1 MEGYECKVDGG
12 LIMQQWASSRKW
24 GPSPDLE
31 DLPNLTDPLI
41 VHHRIS
47 HFHSNSRKRPPSL
60 IWFISWHFVS
70 SDPICCCAR
79 SRRSKSLVKIS
90 GDFIESGK
98 LGWRKNWLEW
108 RPSASA
114 RPNKN
119 YSMIWLF
126 TQMKLDGFCGQ
137 IIAAITVGE
146 WSMAAEQKE
155 NDTARGQIS
164 FIRLMAMSE
173 SIRASRYM
181 SVENS
186 YKSEKWYQRLQ
197 ISLGNFFLCSSKVDI
212 FGFYAQGQ
220 WKRLFDSLNFQ
231 SGRVEAWTA

>member
-47 HFHSNSRKRPPSL
+47 DFHSNSRKRPPSL

-119 YSMIWLF
+119 YSMIWLSLKWNWTDF
-126 TQMKLDGFCGQ
+126 VDKSLQLSRWANDRWHQSKKKMTQQEGKFHL
-137 IIAAITVGE
+137 
-146 WSMAAEQKE
+146 
-155 NDTARGQIS
+155 
-164 FIRLMAMSE
+164 
-173 SIRASRYM
+173 
-181 SVENS
+181 
-186 YKSEKWYQRLQ
+186 
-197 ISLGNFFLCSSKVDI
+197 
-212 FGFYAQGQ
+212 
-220 WKRLFDSLNFQ
+220 
-231 SGRVEAWTA
+231 